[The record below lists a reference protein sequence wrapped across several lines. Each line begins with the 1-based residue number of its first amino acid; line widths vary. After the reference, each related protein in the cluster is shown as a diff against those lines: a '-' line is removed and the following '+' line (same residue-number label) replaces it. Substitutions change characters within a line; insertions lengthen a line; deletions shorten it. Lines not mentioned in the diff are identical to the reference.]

1 MYGNQALVKEALAMT
16 GIIRR
21 KLICPCGWEVQLYGN
36 SGHKVMAKASTFR
49 KWHRKECQKAKGR
62 LVFRLVAV

>member
-1 MYGNQALVKEALAMT
+1 MT